1 MKYKRYGDVV
11 ICAIPENDELN
22 MVEIENIVEHT
33 HNTWQHDRPISEIRE
48 NTIQGKRAE
57 IVIEQ
62 ILAENSDVR
71 YLSYDKLRRDNFNKH
86 APFDGVIF
94 NNSIND
100 SILKDAIEQINNDVF
115 YSRGDSGTVSMET
128 REFLEN
134 KGIFTVEIKSSL
146 LQDPRDYRKM
156 VHKRKEQRTEEDYNT
171 LCEYIKSF
179 YDYFVYPYYCRDSS
193 EITSFYEYT
202 AYVRK
207 INPEIANGVDKAE
220 FLQNLMKVEFNN
232 ACNIY
237 TRVFFDVLSDE
248 IIIPGYITKTRFFE
262 EPRIMK
268 MPSPKSKNAI
278 YYMYHMNY
286 GSGILEVDNDVELKQ
301 WNRLSKYANLLGM
314 QLPMCPTCGKCLKLV
329 ETTSNPDCR
338 KHKFLYLCENCKTN
352 KWFEMNQ
359 IHRQNMNA
367 R

>member
-86 APFDGVIF
+86 APFDGVIV
-94 NNSIND
+94 ND

-286 GSGILEVDNDVELKQ
+286 GSGILEVDNDVETMEQ
-301 WNRLSKYANLLGM
+301 
-314 QLPMCPTCGKCLKLV
+314 T
-329 ETTSNPDCR
+329 
-338 KHKFLYLCENCKTN
+338 
-352 KWFEMNQ
+352 
-359 IHRQNMNA
+359 
-367 R
+367 